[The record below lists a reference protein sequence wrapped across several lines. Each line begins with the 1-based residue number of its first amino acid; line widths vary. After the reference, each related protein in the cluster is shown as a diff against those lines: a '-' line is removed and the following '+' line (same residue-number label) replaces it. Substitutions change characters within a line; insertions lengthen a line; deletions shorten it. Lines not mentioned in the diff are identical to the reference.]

1 MRNSIRGR
9 LILVF
14 IGLAIGPLLVVGA
27 ILAWQ
32 SYTSLAQQ
40 ALVLQQ
46 ESAKRVA
53 SEVTA
58 FFQALE
64 DELRYTVRTQGLV
77 ELDRDHQRSALSD
90 LLAYQ
95 SAFDELH
102 LLDSRGQEQVGVYRI
117 GLASTAPTNRSQSDE
132 FVVPQTTAQIYYS
145 PIRYDP
151 TTNEPLMTIAVPLI
165 NLRTGSVDGV
175 LVSVAR
181 IKKVWDLITG
191 IQVSQGQSIYI
202 VDAQGKV
209 VAHRNPSVVLRG
221 TSFTVPSQNGIQSG
235 LSGARSVLAFEKMNL
250 GQQPFSVIAEQN
262 LTIALAPA
270 YNIIYI
276 TLILMIAAVGLAG
289 TVGLLSV
296 RQIVQPIQTLAK
308 AAEGIGAGDLTSQ
321 VPVTSHD
328 EIGMLGTVFNGM
340 AAQLRDLVGTL
351 EQRVADRTKAL
362 ATSVE
367 VSRRLS
373 TILDQRRLV
382 VEVVEQVKNAFN
394 YYHAHIYLLDE
405 AGGDLV
411 MAGGTGEA
419 GRTMLAKGHRVPK
432 GKGLV
437 GRAAD
442 TNFPVLVSDVSQN
455 PDWLPNPLLPET
467 KSEAAVPISIGAQV
481 LGVLDVQQNVVGG
494 LKQEDVDLLQSIAN
508 QVAIAV
514 RNARTYTEVQERA
527 EREAVITSLGQKIQS
542 AMTVENALQVAAREL
557 SHALGSKEIRVVLEA
572 PGAKDGNGSQK

>member
-1 MRNSIRGR
+1 MRNSIRRR
-9 LILVF
+9 LILIF

-53 SEVTA
+53 SQVTA
-58 FFQALE
+58 FFQGLE
-64 DELRYTVRTQGLV
+64 DELRYTVRTQGLE
-77 ELDRDHQRSALSD
+77 ELDQDHQRSVLSD
-90 LLAYQ
+90 LLSYQ

-117 GLASTAPTNRSQSDE
+117 GLASTAPTDRSQTDE

-151 TTNEPLMTIAVPLI
+151 TSNEPLMTIAVPLI

-209 VAHRNPSVVLRG
+209 VAHRNPSIVLRG
-221 TSFTVPSQNGIQSG
+221 TSFKVPKQNGIQPG
-235 LSGARSVLAFEKMNL
+235 LGGARAVLAFDKMNL

-262 LTIALAPA
+262 LTQALAPA

-276 TLILMIAAVGLAG
+276 TLILMIVVIGIAG

-296 RQIVQPIQTLAK
+296 RQIVQPIQALAE
-308 AAEGIGAGDLTSQ
+308 AAERIGAGDLALQ

-340 AAQLRDLVGTL
+340 AAQLRDLIGTL

-362 ATSVE
+362 ATSAE

-373 TILDQRRLV
+373 TILDQRQLV
-382 VEVVEQVKNAFN
+382 VEVVEQIRNAFG

-405 AGGDLV
+405 ASGDLV

-419 GRTMLAKGHRVPK
+419 GRSMLASGHRIAK

-442 TNFPVLVSDVSQN
+442 GNAPVLVSDVSQN

-467 KSEAAVPISIGAQV
+467 KSEAAVPISIGDQV
-481 LGVLDVQQNVVGG
+481 LGVLDVQQNVTGG

-514 RNARTYTEVQERA
+514 RNARTYSEVQERA
-527 EREAVITSLGQKIQS
+527 ERESLITSIGQKIQS
-542 AMTVENALQVAAREL
+542 AMTVENALQVAVREL
-557 SHALGSKEIRVVLEA
+557 GRAVGAQTSVHLVQLE
-572 PGAKDGNGSQK
+572 QKAENR